1 MLTVGTHKNEV
12 TKGASW
18 DWPGTGLGKSQGSFR
33 SQKLPF
39 RSQKECGM
47 TCHRT
52 VAIRV
57 AVLFTPYIVRYGTSY
72 LSKNYL
78 EENSDAI
85 SFQNHLCIFVDAFS
99 GTTAPVGRVHNVSP
113 RYRTRTYLPT
123 MYT

>member
-1 MLTVGTHKNEV
+1 MLTAGTHKNEV

-18 DWPGTGLGKSQGSFR
+18 DWPGTGLGKSRVSFR

-39 RSQKECGM
+39 RSQKGRGM

-85 SFQNHLCIFVDAFS
+85 CFRNHFMYFRGCIFRHHGPSRQSTQCKSYV
-99 GTTAPVGRVHNVSP
+99 PQ
-113 RYRTRTYLPT
+113 
-123 MYT
+123 